1 MALQVKG
8 GQGKRYKQFTG
19 DTAQA
24 IHDTCNSIVSLCR
37 CLLRLSHNYV
47 LLRIFSTYPLEKEF
61 GKLREGSGGTYFI
74 TVQQIME
81 KVNISKASLLLS
93 ANVNIDSFNIES
105 GHSCFN
111 CSFLLDE
118 NSAEIFDGL
127 PELESSVLEDTKM
140 VLVYI
145 AGYITRNDSRS
156 SEEKLLNE
164 TIFYH
169 QKYGQYLD
177 AIDRVG
183 LNIQTDN
190 TCQWSIFCFMLFNAV
205 KEKVCRKSFSNLC
218 MLVSEYYD
226 FETEKRHGVILSNIL
241 LKDLAKVT
249 SPHLGKE
256 PTLSVSRWYF
266 LEILSSKLRKEPHIE
281 FTGS

>member
-8 GQGKRYKQFTG
+8 GQEKRYKQFTG

-24 IHDTCNSIVSLCR
+24 IHHTCNSIVSLCR

-74 TVQQIME
+74 TVQRIIE

-118 NSAEIFDGL
+118 NSAEIFDSL
-127 PELESSVLEDTKM
+127 PELESSVLEDTKI
-140 VLVYI
+140 VIVYM

-177 AIDRVG
+177 AMDRVG

-190 TCQWSIFCFMLFNAV
+190 TCQWSIFVLCFLM
-205 KEKVCRKSFSNLC
+205 
-218 MLVSEYYD
+218 
-226 FETEKRHGVILSNIL
+226 L
-241 LKDLAKVT
+241 LKRKFAESL
-249 SPHLGKE
+249 
-256 PTLSVSRWYF
+256 F
-266 LEILSSKLRKEPHIE
+266 LTCVCWFLNIMILKRRNDM
-281 FTGS
+281 G